1 MLRGVRKM
9 LRGGRLDR
17 RPPLNTPLNTMLTN
31 FKSKRLNFSEKFYKT
46 DDSKC
51 YKILVKDKKKDL
63 LSKQIQ
69 RNALLFAFS

>member
-9 LRGGRLDR
+9 LRGGGQTAA
-17 RPPLNTPLNTMLTN
+17 PLNTPLNTMLTN